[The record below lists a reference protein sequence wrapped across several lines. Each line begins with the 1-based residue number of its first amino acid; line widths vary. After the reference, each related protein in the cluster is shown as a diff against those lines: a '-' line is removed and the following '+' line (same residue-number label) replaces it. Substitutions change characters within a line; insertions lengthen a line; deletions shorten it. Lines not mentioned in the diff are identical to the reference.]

1 MTVTQAGLPAAA
13 AIGSVTITGNE
24 RSVSNTYCVSW
35 LDCYCRSWRT
45 NTICDTGTVSVT
57 VNGHTDSVSYG
68 QGSTPN
74 SLAIALANAVN
85 NDSASYVQAG
95 AIGSM
100 VWLVSK
106 ATQGDNY
113 PFSSSSTT
121 TNTANSQDPLLRP
134 LECYPD
140 REPMIKP
147 AENPSPNKLGRGLL
161 APKKKQ

>member
-1 MTVTQAGLPAAA
+1 VTVTQAGLPAAA

-24 RSVSNTYCVSW
+24 RSVSDTYCVSW
-35 LDCYCRSWRT
+35 LGCYCRSWRT
-45 NTICDTGTVSVT
+45 ITTYDTGTVSVT

-74 SLAIALANAVN
+74 SLAIALANAIN

-100 VWLVSK
+100 VRLVSK
-106 ATQGDNY
+106 ATQGANY

-121 TNTANSQDPLLRP
+121 TNTANFSGSSLATADSGATLTG
-134 LECYPD
+134 
-140 REPMIKP
+140 
-147 AENPSPNKLGRGLL
+147 SP
-161 APKKKQ
+161 